1 MTEKTLNQRHSDL
14 EAIFHFKQSVADGK
28 NWYIAL
34 LEAISLWGSA
44 EETHNGQFY
53 RYLIWGE
60 AFDWLSLAQRL
71 CLEVDGLL
79 PEEEKEALLFSGI
92 PPIDLSQQDFRALIG
107 EAKYRAYLN
116 YVYGI
121 VVEEALVAAVA
132 EEVHRDIGSLAI
144 NHPDKIEREAYRRV
158 YDSEFEVL
166 LGRFFAD
173 SGRRAPE
180 TISLIEEKE
189 FTYWLFKRRVDACEK
204 ARVASDTKKALEWL
218 QRQWASLARKR
229 GQAVSR
235 KTHRETHG

>member
-1 MTEKTLNQRHSDL
+1 VVTEKTLNQRHSDL
-14 EAIFHFKQSVADGK
+14 EAVFHFKQCVADGK

-44 EETHNGQFY
+44 EETYNGQFY
-53 RYLIWGE
+53 RYLIAGE

-79 PEEEKEALLFSGI
+79 PDEERDSLLLSAI
-92 PPIDLSQQDFRALIG
+92 PPVDLSQREFRTLIG

-132 EEVHRDIGSLAI
+132 DEVHREVGSLGI
-144 NHPDKIEREAYRRV
+144 HHPDKIEHEAYRRV
-158 YDSEFEVL
+158 YDLEFEVL
-166 LGRFFAD
+166 LRQFLAE
-173 SGRRAPE
+173 SGRVASE
-180 TISLIEEKE
+180 SISLTEEKE

-218 QRQWASLARKR
+218 QRQWASVARKR
-229 GQAVSR
+229 AQIA
-235 KTHRETHG
+235 HRETPD